1 MVASDMI
8 KGKIKESGMTQ
19 KIIAREMG
27 LAQGTL
33 SQKINN
39 ERPLFL
45 DEACRLAEIL
55 GIKNEFFTYFFAQK
69 VAQCNKPE
77 GQAN

>member
-8 KGKIKESGMTQ
+8 KTRIKELGMTQ
-19 KIIAREMG
+19 TSIAREMG

-45 DEACRLAEIL
+45 DEACKLAEIL
-55 GIKNEFFTYFFAQK
+55 CIKKEFFTYFFAK
-69 VAQCNKPE
+69 NVAQRNA
-77 GQAN
+77 QTN